1 MSIASQARCY
11 NRECPI
17 MFVQSDGVLC
27 HDFDKCAKFKP
38 SEEMKEAN
46 DAIERENDPVN
57 CPSHYQGSYECIELM
72 EAMFGTFEMMIFCKI
87 NAYKYRFRT
96 GRKLGVDA
104 SEDIKK
110 AEYYEKKFMKYR
122 DQMERIV

>member
-1 MSIASQARCY
+1 MSICPTARCY
-11 NRECPI
+11 SRKCKIGSVPPEGLLCRFYDECESFEP
-17 MFVQSDGVLC
+17 SD
-27 HDFDKCAKFKP
+27 
-38 SEEMKEAN
+38 EMREAN
-46 DAIERENDPVN
+46 EEIAKKKETVDH
-57 CPSHYQGSYECIELM
+57 PSHYQGSYECIELM

-110 AEYYEKKFMKYR
+110 AEYYEKKFMVYR